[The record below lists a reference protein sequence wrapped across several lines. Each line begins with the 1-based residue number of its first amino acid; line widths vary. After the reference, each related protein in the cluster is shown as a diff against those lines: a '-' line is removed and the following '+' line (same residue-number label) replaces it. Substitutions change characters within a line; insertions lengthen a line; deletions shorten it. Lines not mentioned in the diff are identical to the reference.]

1 MQHFFK
7 RRKNLIIWA
16 VVISFFVGG
25 VGLIG
30 LNQAGV
36 FNRSSTGDEGP
47 TLAAT
52 VNGTRIPRE
61 ILGQAT
67 TNLFNQYQQYY
78 QQIGQDAS
86 SLLAGASGAL
96 FRIQLQA
103 QALQGLIRDALYA
116 QEAGRLK
123 IRVDSS
129 TVNAAFAEQYN
140 GLLERNNISEDQLA
154 AYLQGQG
161 STLNGFKE
169 SLREQVAGQLRNQA
183 LREHVAGVIAPTDD
197 DLEAYFEKNVSRY
210 DRPEEI
216 RASHILVADE
226 QTAQDLLDQLNTG
239 ADFAELAKEHS
250 TDTASAEKGG
260 DLDWFTRG
268 RMVREFE
275 DAAFA
280 LEVGEISD
288 IIKTQYGYHI
298 IKLTDRKVHYT
309 PTLGEVKDQVRDD
322 YIEEIRDERFT
333 AWYEEISKQAQLEVN
348 LPLVNAYLKQQEDL
362 DLGLAEFERLYE
374 EGASDD
380 PYLPYYIGRIYE
392 QKMTAAVQDKASLE
406 AIKEEVQASHILVLD
421 EKKAMDLLD
430 KLAAGADFAELAKEY
445 SEDAE
450 SAENGGDLGWIER
463 GAMAPEFEEAAF
475 ALEVGAISEIVETE
489 AGLHIIKVTDRKEGP
504 TEDQLTQIEELTQ
517 SIGDYKAKAVAA
529 YIETLE
535 EVEADED
542 FLNRI
547 LSLDPDSTTA
557 IYLYGKLLVERGDA
571 FNADMR
577 FREAINKDPT
587 FAAAYIASGDV
598 SVELRNFQP
607 AIDQYVAALELRPED
622 MSVMTKL
629 AAVYLTLKRLD
640 EAEKLLATIEQHDPE
655 NLKLVISQGDL
666 AYERMLAVLSERE
679 ELEGKPERT
688 VEEDARMEELVEA
701 IASFYETAVTRY
713 EQAYARSGTTDLTVK
728 LGRAHLAFG
737 ELEKAEKAFG
747 EVLVRSPYKA
757 EAHEGMADVLRRQGD
772 TEGAIEKYRTAFLH
786 TFDNQ
791 HKQRLAESI
800 VELAPDDLEMRL
812 RLAKVYADQYMWS
825 AAIKQYAAVLDVK
838 PDSLEAYRG
847 LGEAYKWRTEY
858 ATAIEYLQRALTY
871 ATSNS
876 DKVELYEAIVEVNQ
890 SEVGQGK
897 PLSEA
902 GLEAL
907 FALAQLYLDQGNEE
921 SAKEKLEKIASD
933 DPAYRPDEVAALL
946 AKVSGEEP
954 ISPSLEEEVV
964 VQTPSETVPISDD
977 GS

>member
-1 MQHFFK
+1 MQRFFK
-7 RRKNLIIWA
+7 QRKNLIIWA

-36 FNRSSTGDEGP
+36 FNRSSTDDEGP
-47 TLAAT
+47 TFAAT
-52 VNGTRIPRE
+52 VNGTRISRE
-61 ILGQAT
+61 ILGRAT

-103 QALQGLIRDALYA
+103 QALQALIRDALYA

-129 TVNAAFAEQYN
+129 AVNAAFAEQYN
-140 GLLERNNISEDQLA
+140 AVLSRNNISEDQLA

-161 STLNGFKE
+161 STLKDFKE

-183 LREHVAGVIAPTDD
+183 LRERVTGVIEPTDA
-197 DLEAYFEKNVSRY
+197 DLEAYYEKNISRY

-226 QTAQDLLDQLNTG
+226 QTAQELLDQLSAG

-268 RMVREFE
+268 SMVKEFE

-280 LEVGEISD
+280 LEVGAISD

-298 IKLTDRKVHYT
+298 IKLTDRKAHYT
-309 PTLGEVKDQVRDD
+309 PTLDEVKDQVRDD
-322 YIEEIRDERFT
+322 YIEEIRDERFS
-333 AWYEEISKQAQLEVN
+333 AWYEEISRQAQLEIN

-392 QKMTAAVQDKASLE
+392 QKMTAAVQDKASLD
-406 AIKEEVQASHILVLD
+406 AIKEEVQASHILVSRMA
-421 EKKAMDLLD
+421 EAQQLLD
-430 KLAAGADFAELAKEY
+430 QLTAGADFAELAKEY

-463 GAMAPEFEEAAF
+463 GTMAPEFEEAAF

-489 AGLHIIKVTDRKEGP
+489 DGLHIIMVTDRKEGP
-504 TEDQLTQIEELTQ
+504 TEEQLTQIEELSQ
-517 SIGDYKAKAVAA
+517 SINDYKVKAVAA
-529 YIETLE
+529 YIEALG

-547 LSLDPDSTTA
+547 LSLDPDATQA
-557 IYLYGKLLVERGDA
+557 IYLYGKLLAERGDA

-577 FREAINKDPT
+577 FREAISKDPN
-587 FAAAYIASGDV
+587 FVAAYIASGDV

-607 AIDQYVAALELRPED
+607 AIDQYKAALELRPED
-622 MSVMTKL
+622 TSIMTKL
-629 AAVYLTLKRLD
+629 AAVYLTLERLD
-640 EAEKLLATIEQHDPE
+640 EAEELLAAIEQQDPE
-655 NLKLVISQGDL
+655 NLNLVISQGDL
-666 AYERMLAVLSERE
+666 AYERMLAAISERE
-679 ELEGKPERT
+679 ELEGKPDRT
-688 VEEDARMEELVEA
+688 AEEDARIKELVEA
-701 IASFYETAVTRY
+701 TASLYETAVTRY

-737 ELEKAEKAFG
+737 ELEKAEKAFRD
-747 EVLVRSPYKA
+747 VLVRSPYKA
-757 EAHEGMADVLRRQGD
+757 EAYEGIADVLRQQGD
-772 TEGAIEKYRTAFLH
+772 IEGAVENYRTAFLR

-825 AAIKQYAAVLDVK
+825 AAIKQYAAVLDAK

-847 LGEAYKWRTEY
+847 MGEAYKWRTEY

-871 ATSNS
+871 ATSSS

-897 PLSEA
+897 PLSEP

-907 FALAQLYLDQGNEE
+907 FALAQLYHDQGDEE
-921 SAKEKLEKIASD
+921 TAKEKLEKIASD
-933 DPAYRPDEVAALL
+933 DPSYRPDEVAALL

-954 ISPSLEEEVV
+954 VSPSLEEEVA
-964 VQTPSETVPISDD
+964 VQTPSEIVPISED